1 MASSYISTDQ
11 KSFINDAFDNIH
23 ETFARTV
30 SIIMNPE
37 VTIISTSPTYNA
49 LYDADTNSAVNA
61 PTYTPVAYSV
71 KARIKYLNQDKD
83 LFSGTDSQQKVLYPV
98 GSVKIKVDATGY
110 NYLKEARKIEF
121 DGRRYGI
128 ASDRKTYGMF
138 GPKYYSFILT
148 PINE

>member
-1 MASSYISTDQ
+1 MASSYISADQ
-11 KSFINDAFDNIH
+11 KSFVNSAFDNIH
-23 ETFARTV
+23 ETFARTI

-49 LYDADTNSAVNA
+49 LYDADTNTATNA
-61 PTYTPVAYSV
+61 PTYTSV
-71 KARIKYLNQDKD
+71 THTAKARIKYLNQDKD
-83 LFSGTDSQQKVLYPV
+83 LFSATDSQQKVVYPV
-98 GSVKIKVDATGY
+98 GSVKIKVDAAGY
-110 NYLKEARKIEF
+110 NYLKEARKVEF

-138 GPKYYSFILT
+138 GPQYYSFILT